1 MRHEIIHLMLLLMFH
16 DCDQKGLPDWFSLSR
31 MASHS
36 PKYGSR
42 AHWSRT
48 SCQWSEGEFEWPCT
62 RRVGGDWMRVG
73 ELIAFLTWLHAGC
86 LSKVS
91 VCVYLET
98 KALCPTADLNPLS
111 PATYL
116 TNALTYKYRRR
127 GQKGPGAIGHGGGRG
142 CIFREGPSSCH
153 LTHVATWF
161 WGHRQHCLI

>member
-1 MRHEIIHLMLLLMFH
+1 MTVTKKGYQIDLVSVEWRLTALNMDPEHTG
-16 DCDQKGLPDWFSLSR
+16 QGLPVSGQRVSLSER
-31 MASHS
+31 VHV
-36 PKYGSR
+36 G
-42 AHWSRT
+42 
-48 SCQWSEGEFEWPCT
+48 
-62 RRVGGDWMRVG
+62 VGGDWMRVG